1 MAPCLMSTKPTA
13 IVGLAEYLLLLVYIH
28 QLILPRSEANLL
40 GIVDDVSAVLAVDA
54 LLQRL

>member
-13 IVGLAEYLLLLVYIH
+13 IVGLAEYLLLLVDIH
-28 QLILPRSEANLL
+28 QLILPRSETNLL

-54 LLQRL
+54 LL

>member
-1 MAPCLMSTKPTA
+1 MAPCLMSTKPIA
-13 IVGLAEYLLLLVYIH
+13 IVGLAEYLLLLVDIH

-40 GIVDDVSAVLAVDA
+40 GIVDDVSAVLSVDA